1 MFKSII
7 VYQINDIKLYFYHM
21 KLKKLPVDTINSMN
35 KNTLME
41 QLDIKCVEIG
51 DDYVVSTMPVNSK
64 THQPM
69 GLLHGGA
76 SAALIESIASMGSTL
91 LIDIRKEHPVGLE
104 INANHISSIQSGMV
118 RGVGKIVHAG
128 RRTHVW
134 QVDIFDDQTNK
145 LLCTGRL
152 TVMIVPHS

>member
-1 MFKSII
+1 
-7 VYQINDIKLYFYHM
+7 M
-21 KLKKLPVDTINSMN
+21 KLKKFPVDTINSMN

-104 INANHISSIQSGMV
+104 INANHISSIQSGIV
-118 RGVGKIVHAG
+118 RGVGKIIHAG

-152 TVMIVPHS
+152 TVMIVPHSS